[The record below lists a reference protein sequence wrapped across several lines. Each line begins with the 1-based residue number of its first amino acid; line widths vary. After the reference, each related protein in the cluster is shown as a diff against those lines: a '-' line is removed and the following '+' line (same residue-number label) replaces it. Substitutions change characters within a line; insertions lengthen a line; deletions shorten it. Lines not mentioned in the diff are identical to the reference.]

1 MNCQICDAEFRGG
14 DMRMRDELRGICLL
28 CAEEGGF
35 HGMTLE
41 ETTRCAAMLRAKN
54 WEGAVPATKREASEL
69 IDRLMNGG

>member
-1 MNCQICDAEFRGG
+1 MKCAICDAEFRGG

-41 ETTRCAAMLRAKN
+41 ETTRCTAMLRVVRAEQKMTAFQRQLQKDQ
-54 WEGAVPATKREASEL
+54 ES
-69 IDRLMNGG
+69 

>member
-1 MNCQICDAEFRGG
+1 MKCGICDAEFRGG

-41 ETTRCAAMLRAKN
+41 ETTRCAAMLRVIRAEQKMTSFQRQLQKDM
-54 WEGAVPATKREASEL
+54 ES
-69 IDRLMNGG
+69 

>member
-1 MNCQICDAEFRGG
+1 MKCAICDAEFRGG

-41 ETTRCAAMLRAKN
+41 ETTRCTAMLRVIRAEQKMT
-54 WEGAVPATKREASEL
+54 AFQRQLQKDRES
-69 IDRLMNGG
+69 

>member
-1 MNCQICDAEFRGG
+1 MDLINHCEICDAPFGTG

-41 ETTRCAAMLRAKN
+41 ETTRCVAMIRVINNLKTQT
-54 WEGAVPATKREASEL
+54 PAQARHQKDMES
-69 IDRLMNGG
+69 